1 MLRRGCWV
9 RKGPDYG
16 PEGCDFYLCEIT
28 EHKGLVQ
35 KGEQPGW
42 DTLACGQWR
51 DKNWISG

>member
-9 RKGPDYG
+9 RKGPDYC